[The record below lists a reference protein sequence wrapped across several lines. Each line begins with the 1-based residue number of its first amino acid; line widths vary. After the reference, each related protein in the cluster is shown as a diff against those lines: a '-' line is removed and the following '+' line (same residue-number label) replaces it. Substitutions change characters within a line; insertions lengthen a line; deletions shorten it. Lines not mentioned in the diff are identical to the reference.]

1 MQHITELFC
10 KIDDFC
16 KQFEPI
22 LHQQMIEQC
31 SNTRKRQTNASLSE
45 LMTIIVLFHQ
55 LRYRQFKM
63 FYTFHVKGL
72 LQREFPNMP
81 SYNRFIELMPRCLL
95 GLFAFFQTIK
105 GDCSGVSIVDSTAL
119 AVCHNRRIHQHQ
131 VFEGHAARGKTSVD
145 WFFGFKLHLVINH
158 LGEIVDFRLT
168 AGNINDRQPVTDLC
182 QHVFG
187 ILVGDK
193 GYLGRS
199 LKDRLRQQGVELL
212 TPVRRNMKEVNHTDF
227 EKYLLKRRSL
237 VETVIDELKNLC
249 QIEHTRHRSMMGF
262 LVNLMG
268 GLVAYCLSPNKPKL
282 PLSKGRM
289 IENLMC

>member
-22 LHQQMIEQC
+22 LHQQMIEQ
-31 SNTRKRQTNASLSE
+31 SPNTRKRQTNASLSE

-131 VFEGHAARGKTSVD
+131 VFAGHAARGKTSVD

-168 AGNINDRQPVTDLC
+168 AGNINDRQPVPDLC
-182 QHVFG
+182 QYVFG

-212 TPVRRNMKEVNHTDF
+212 TPVRRNMKEVNHTVF

>member
-22 LHQQMIEQC
+22 LHQQMIEQ
-31 SNTRKRQTNASLSE
+31 SPNTRKRQTNASLSE

-105 GDCSGVSIVDSTAL
+105 GNCSGVSIVDSTAL

-158 LGEIVDFRLT
+158 LGEIIDFRLT

-199 LKDRLRQQGVELL
+199 LKARLRQQGVELL

-282 PLSKGRM
+282 PLSKGRI

>member
-22 LHQQMIEQC
+22 LQQQLIEQC
-31 SNTRKRQTNASLSE
+31 PNTRKRQTKASLSE

-105 GDCSGVSIVDSTAL
+105 GNCSGVSIVDSTAL

-131 VFEGHAARGKTSVD
+131 VFVGHAARGKTSVD

-168 AGNINDRQPVTDLC
+168 AGNINDRQPVPDLC

-199 LKDRLRQQGVELL
+199 LKDRLRQRGVELL

-289 IENLMC
+289 IKNLMC

>member
-1 MQHITELFC
+1 MHHITELFC

-22 LHQQMIEQC
+22 LHQQLIEQRP
-31 SNTRKRQTNASLSE
+31 NARKRQTQAALSE
-45 LMTIIVLFHQ
+45 LMTVLVLFHQ

-63 FYTFHVKGL
+63 FYTFHVKGM

-119 AVCHNRRIHQHQ
+119 PVCHNRRIHQHQ
-131 VFEGHAARGKTSVD
+131 VFTGHASRGKTSVD
-145 WFFGFKLHLVINH
+145 WFFGFKLHLLINH
-158 LGEIVDFRLT
+158 LGEIIDFRLT
-168 AGNINDRQPVTDLC
+168 AGNVNDRQPLPDLC
-182 QHVFG
+182 QHIFG
-187 ILVGDK
+187 MLVGDK

-199 LKDRLRQQGVELL
+199 LTDQLRQQGIKLL
-212 TPVRRNMKEVNHTDF
+212 TPVRRNMKEVRHTEF
-227 EKYLLKRRSL
+227 ETYLLKRRSL

-289 IENLMC
+289 IENVTC